1 MQLARISFQFNK
13 ENIWFNEVQLNSSIV
28 DRDQMIFLRGW
39 GYLFDFGGGG
49 EIIRLNKEKLFKL
62 LLVFYLFE
70 GVGGIVHL
78 VDEGMRGRGIVHL
91 IDEGEGG

>member
-1 MQLARISFQFNK
+1 M
-13 ENIWFNEVQLNSSIV
+13 
-28 DRDQMIFLRGW
+28 
-39 GYLFDFGGGG
+39 FDFGGGG

-78 VDEGMRGRGIVHL
+78 